1 MPSSSKR
8 KLVIGNWKMNPDT
21 AEEAKRIIKQIKK
34 TVAGLSKTDVV
45 ACPPFIFASF
55 VLGKSGKAA
64 LTAKKKSLIT
74 LGAQD
79 VHTEERGS
87 YTGEVSALMIRDMGA
102 DYVIVGHSE
111 RRAVGETDEVVAKKA
126 EAVTAAGLSAV
137 VCVGEAVHDAQGAY
151 LEPLKE
157 QIKASLA
164 KISKKSVN
172 QIVMA
177 YEPVWAIGAKEA
189 MDPAVVQEMMIFIRK
204 ILSDMYGQSEVASV
218 PILYGG
224 SVNFRNAGDILEKGD
239 VDGFLVGRESVN
251 SSGFTELLKVVDAAR

>member
-8 KLVIGNWKMNPDT
+8 KLVIGNWKMNPDSV
-21 AEEAKRIIKQIKK
+21 EEAKRIIKEVKK
-34 TVAGLSKTDVV
+34 AAGNLSKTDVV
-45 ACPPFIFASF
+45 ACPPFVFAHL
-55 VLGKSGKAA
+55 VLGRSGSVA
-64 LTAKKKSLIT
+64 

-79 VHTEERGS
+79 VFAEERGS
-87 YTGEVSALMIRDMGA
+87 YTGEVSALMLHDIGA
-102 DYVIVGHSE
+102 EYVIIGHSE
-111 RRAVGETDEVVAKKA
+111 RRAMGETDEMVARKV
-126 EAVTAAGLSAV
+126 EAVVTAGLTAV
-137 VCVGEAVHDAQGAY
+137 VCVGEHVHDAQGAY

-164 KISKKSVN
+164 KVTKKYVKKV
-172 QIVMA
+172 VMA
-177 YEPVWAIGAKEA
+177 YEPIWAIGAKDA

-204 ILSDMYGQSEVASV
+204 VLSDMYGQGEVSSL

-251 SSGFTELLKVVDAAR
+251 PPGFVELLKVVDGGVARE